1 MWLVDAVIDTILLTT
16 TNLNASFEKRNQFF
30 PWTGLLG
37 LALNTENL
45 TKKLFDY
52 DAVIIL
58 DLKQPLLSADEF
70 RNVASKLS
78 LSDIVTLDH
87 RGLDGPLAMNYKG
100 LLSLAHYAY
109 IQAWSVTLYN
119 SGHSVRLIS
128 PQ

>member
-1 MWLVDAVIDTILLTT
+1 ML
-16 TNLNASFEKRNQFF
+16 SFEKRSQFF

-109 IQAWSVTLYN
+109 IQAWSVNLYN
-119 SGHSVRLIS
+119 SGQTVRLIS
-128 PQ
+128 PR